1 MVECVLPKRGDSK
14 CSYAAY
20 EELKHLGVPGANVH
34 YLYKRLDKQ
43 VHLPVEERNYS
54 VRIPVPLSPGVR
66 KSLKTPDRATAI
78 SKAEEEVLNLRVLL
92 KQGASVNRLTAE
104 DFVEGFL

>member
-1 MVECVLPKRGDSK
+1 MECVLPKRGDSK
-14 CSYAAY
+14 SSYAAY
-20 EELKHLGVPGANVH
+20 EELKHLGVPGANVP

-43 VHLPVEERNYS
+43 VHLPVEKRTYQH
-54 VRIPVPLSPGVR
+54 RIPVPLAPWVR

-92 KQGASVNRLTAE
+92 KQGASANRLTAE

>member
-1 MVECVLPKRGDSK
+1 MVECVLPKRGENKS
-14 CSYAAY
+14 SYAAY
-20 EELKHLGVPGANVH
+20 EELKHLGGPGANVP

-66 KSLKTPDRATAI
+66 KSLKTPDRETAI
-78 SKAEEEVLNLRVLL
+78 SKVD
-92 KQGASVNRLTAE
+92 KGC
-104 DFVEGFL
+104 